1 MVLNYIKNIF
11 RFKKSPYVC
20 TMTRKTLN
28 LVDMDCGDIPYEIQK
43 FPDGQQN
50 VKVSLR
56 SMAKKEDSVVIES
69 RLNNFMDLEL
79 IICATQS
86 LRAMGFEEI
95 TLFVPYFLG
104 ARSDRNFGSGTNN
117 YLKDVI
123 CPIINMQGYEEVVVV
138 DPHSNCLEMGIKK
151 FRKFYSLVPLSS
163 AVRECKEGFFIISPD
178 AGASQRVSDLSQLVN
193 IPVEVITC
201 TKVRENGK
209 IVKTNVPAEDLQ
221 GRDCIIIDDICSKGG
236 TFIGIA
242 KELKKKGAGNIYLV
256 VSHYEGTAREQDLK
270 DAGITKVFTTNSIS
284 DVVSDFVQKHKI
296 IQTL

>member
-1 MVLNYIKNIF
+1 
-11 RFKKSPYVC
+11 
-20 TMTRKTLN
+20 MTRKTLN
-28 LVDMDCGDIPYEIQK
+28 LVDMDCGNVTYDIQK

-50 VKVSLR
+50 VRVELKK
-56 SMAKKEDSVVIES
+56 MARDGESVVIES

-86 LRAMGFEEI
+86 LKALGYKDI

-123 CPIINMQGYEEVVVV
+123 CPIINLQGYEEVVVV
-138 DPHSNCLEMGIKK
+138 DPHSDCLEMGIHR
-151 FRKFYSLVPLSS
+151 FRKFYTVNPLLH
-163 AVRECKEGFFIISPD
+163 AVNQAKEGFYIVSPD
-178 AGASQRVSDLSQLVN
+178 AGATKRVL
-193 IPVEVITC
+193 EITQMTTLNSEIIVC
-201 TKVRENGK
+201 NKVRKDGK
-209 IVKTNVPAEDLQ
+209 IVKTEVPAEDLK

-256 VSHYEGTAREQDLK
+256 VSHYEGTANEQELK
-270 DAGITKVFTTNSIS
+270 DSGITRVFTTNSINS
-284 DVVSDFVQKHKI
+284 VESDFVVKHKI